1 MPSIRFSCEATL
13 PRQAPE
19 IAAQILELE
28 RWPDFQGYGPLPGI
42 KSAEFETRCE
52 GEVGTR
58 IRVTNTDGSQ
68 HSEEIRVWKPEEE
81 LVLEFSGFVPPLSW
95 LALGFTE
102 RWIFAPDAAQSGA
115 TKVTRSFELRPRFI
129 LTWLPLW
136 FISLLLRRA
145 LARHL
150 QSLREAH

>member
-1 MPSIRFSCEATL
+1 MLAIRFSCEATL
-13 PRQAPE
+13 PMRGPE
-19 IAAQILELE
+19 IAAQILDLQ
-28 RWPDFQGYGPLPGI
+28 RWPDFKGYGPLPGI
-42 KSAEFETRCE
+42 KGAVFETRGE
-52 GEVGTR
+52 GELGTR

-68 HSEEIRVWKPEEE
+68 HTEEIRVWKPEEE

-95 LALGFTE
+95 LARGFTE
-102 RWIFAPDAAQSGA
+102 RWIFAPDAAQRGA

-136 FISLLLRRA
+136 CISLLLRRA